1 MNYKIIGHIMNYNFR
16 VRVGHV
22 NIEDESKVPKLI
34 FYF

>member
-1 MNYKIIGHIMNYNFR
+1 MKYKFR

-34 FYF
+34 FYFWETKTKFEL